1 MKSLKSILKITFLSL
16 FAAILFISCGDDK
29 KIIPD
34 NSQAVTVTV
43 ASPASQGD
51 GNYFSASGKIETVN
65 FATISTRMMGF
76 VSKIPV
82 KVGDKV
88 RKGQLLISINNND
101 IEAKKA
107 QANAQLTQAEA
118 GFTNAEKDYER
129 YKKLFEQNSASPK
142 EFDDITS
149 RYTVAKAQV
158 EAAKQM
164 KNEIN
169 AMLSY
174 SNITAPFNG
183 IITSKNINEGDMAN
197 PGMPLLSLEE
207 PGKYVATAMVPE
219 TQIIHVKKGENV
231 EVIVK
236 SNNQSVPGI
245 VSEVSI
251 SSQNTGGQYFVKI
264 DLKENKDI
272 QLYSGMFVSTNF
284 PIKNGER
291 TAILVPT
298 SALIHK
304 GQLTGIYTVSQS
316 NTAILRWLRL
326 GKTYGENVEVLTG
339 LSKDE
344 KYIASAEGKLYNGV
358 KLNLK

>member
-1 MKSLKSILKITFLSL
+1 MNSIKPTMKITFFSL
-16 FAAILFISCGDDK
+16 FVALILTSCGNDK
-29 KIIPD
+29 KEIQD
-34 NSQAVTVTV
+34 NSQTVTVTV
-43 ASPASQGD
+43 ATPSLQGD
-51 GNYFSASGKIETVN
+51 GNYFSASGKIETKQ

-88 RKGQLLISINNND
+88 NKGQLLISINNND

-118 GFTNAEKDYER
+118 GFANAEKDFDR
-129 YKKLFEQNSASPK
+129 FKKLYEQNSVSQK

-149 RYTVAKAQV
+149 RYTIAKAQV

-197 PGMPLLSLEE
+197 PGMPLLSLEA

-219 TQIIHVKKGENV
+219 TQIMNVQKGENV
-231 EVIVK
+231 EVIIK
-236 SNNQSVPGI
+236 SNNESVPGT

-264 DLKENKDI
+264 DLKENKNI

-284 PIKNGER
+284 PVKNGEN
-291 TAILVPT
+291 TAILVPK
-298 SALIHK
+298 SALVHK

-316 NTAILRWLRL
+316 NTAILRWLRI
-326 GKTYGENVEVLTG
+326 GKTVGDNVEVLTG

-344 KYIASAEGKLYNGV
+344 KYIISSESKLYNGV

>member
-1 MKSLKSILKITFLSL
+1 MKSLKSNMKITFLSL
-16 FAAILFISCGDDK
+16 FTAILLNSCSDAK
-29 KIIPD
+29 KEIQD
-34 NSQAVTVTV
+34 NSQAVTVTI
-43 ASPASQGD
+43 ASPSLQGN
-51 GNYFSASGKIETVN
+51 GNYFSASGKIETKQ

-76 VSKIPV
+76 VSKIPI

-88 RKGQLLISINNND
+88 KKGQLLISINNTD

-107 QANAQLTQAEA
+107 QSNAQLTQAEA
-118 GFTNAEKDYER
+118 GFANAEKDFER
-129 YKKLFEQNSASPK
+129 FKILYEQNSTSQK

-149 RYTVAKAQV
+149 RYTIAKAQV

-197 PGMPLLSLEE
+197 PGMPLLSLEA
-207 PGKYVATAMVPE
+207 PGAYVATSMVPE
-219 TQIIHVKKGENV
+219 TQIMHVQKGENV
-231 EVIVK
+231 EVIIK
-236 SNNQSVPGI
+236 STNESVQGV

-251 SSQNTGGQYFVKI
+251 SSQNTGGQYLVKI
-264 DLKENKDI
+264 DLKENKDV

-284 PIKNGER
+284 PIKNGEN
-291 TAILVPT
+291 TTILVPKN
-298 SALIHK
+298 ALIQK

-326 GKTYGENVEVLTG
+326 GKTYGDNVEVLTG
-339 LSKDE
+339 LTKDE